1 MTMLTGLR
9 RAARR
14 PRSGQ
19 TLIFLV
25 LLQGVLLGALGLA
38 LDGGY
43 NFVQRRTMQNAA
55 DAGAPAGARIIAM
68 SDGTGTTNYRVGPTV
83 RDVAQ
88 WNGVDRSRVEC
99 QYLKDDLSSNG
110 SCPDYAAPIPA
121 GSTGIQV
128 TVSEVHSTFVMQA
141 LGIATA
147 RTGGTSAAQV
157 QIPIEYPPSPFVV
170 CGVDTTFTA
179 PTGSTFGST
188 ASTKGIFL
196 LDEANPYSSPR
207 ADGYSDCKL
216 NSGGTGACKKVKE
229 EPVQLSDGQWTSRAV
244 INNDAYYYDFSGQTK
259 DPLNNPIDHAPQGSS
274 TKIYG
279 PTFLLHASNGIA
291 TCNIT
296 ASKFKGV
303 NDSGVSTTFPE
314 LLKDFAGPG
323 NTTYGLTGP
332 LSYGTTPNLTVT
344 VPGLYG
350 CKAGGVLDKCVVL
363 LPVIDNSGPGGTSSS
378 DPRCSG
384 SSSCVLVGIRSVMAF
399 WVEQTGQGE
408 HTGKLVNG
416 YVPRGAGTTGFIP
429 GVTKTYV
436 VRLVK

>member
-1 MTMLTGLR
+1 MTTLTGLR
-9 RAARR
+9 RACRR
-14 PRSGQ
+14 PRPGQ

-55 DAGAPAGARIIAM
+55 DAAAPAGARVIAM
-68 SDGTGTTNYRVGPTV
+68 SDGTGITNYRVGPTV

-88 WNGVDRSRVEC
+88 WNGVDRSRVVC
-99 QYLKDDLSSNG
+99 QYLKDDLSPNG
-110 SCPDYAAPIPA
+110 LCPDSAAPIPD
-121 GSTGIQV
+121 GSTGVQV

-157 QIPIEYPPSPFVV
+157 QIPIDYPPSPFVV

-179 PTGSTFGST
+179 PTGSTFGAT
-188 ASTKGIFL
+188 PLTRGIFL
-196 LDEANPYSSPR
+196 LDGTTYPSPR

-216 NSGGTGACKKVKE
+216 SSGGTGACKKALGASVTLPNGE
-229 EPVQLSDGQWTSRAV
+229 LTSRV
-244 INNDAYYYDFSGQTK
+244 EINDAAYYYDFSGLVK
-259 DPLNNPIDHAPQGSS
+259 DPLNNPLNYAPLGASIP
-274 TKIYG
+274 IYG
-279 PTFLLHASNGIA
+279 PTFLLHAPNGIA

-303 NDSGVSTTFPE
+303 NDSGASIVFPE

-323 NTTYGLTGP
+323 NTPYGLNGP
-332 LSYGTTPNLTVT
+332 VNYGNTPNLTVS

-378 DPRCSG
+378 DPKCSG
-384 SSSCVLVGIRSVMAF
+384 SSSCVLVGVRSVMAF
-399 WVEQTGQGE
+399 WVEQTAQGE
-408 HTGKLVNG
+408 HTGKLIKG
-416 YVPRGAGTTGFIP
+416 YIPRGAGTTGFIP
-429 GVTKTYV
+429 GLTKTYV